1 MKNGQPPIHIQ
12 RWAPADFQNDEHV
25 RLLYARR
32 DWRTLTF
39 YRTFLDVAFMRGGDL
54 PSDPEALAA
63 SLSMPKADVVK
74 ALAFCVGRLLGES
87 DGRLYQGRVK
97 REIAREL
104 EFRESQAEAGR
115 KGGSMAGK
123 GRPLT
128 AHRGSPNPPSPT
140 PLPLSPS
147 ASGASAPGS
156 VVPFVSVSASVVP
169 APVSPLAKPVA
180 ASKQTWL
187 TPFGDDWREAYGGEP
202 SWGEMAKVLKMPV
215 DALGA
220 KEVRTRWRMYL
231 GRTDGQYASPT
242 RFAQTIGIWTED
254 AVARMQP
261 RDMRSMTV
269 GDFNAAT
276 YERVMKRLQERSH
289 EGQGAIAEG
298 SAQARGLLSD

>member
-1 MKNGQPPIHIQ
+1 
-12 RWAPADFQNDEHV
+12 
-25 RLLYARR
+25 
-32 DWRTLTF
+32 
-39 YRTFLDVAFMRGGDL
+39 
-54 PSDPEALAA
+54 
-63 SLSMPKADVVK
+63 MPKSRRPRLSWFRFYADDFLGGTG
-74 ALAFCVGRLLGES
+74 ALTAPECGRYLLLLLHQWGTKDRQIVPSEPERLRVICRGEDPGPLVLS
-87 DGRLYQGRVK
+87 KFTAVDGGLRNERLA
-97 REIAREL
+97 EEWDAAAREYNL
-104 EFRESQAEAGR
+104 KAEGGGTKIPSRTPGQIPPRIPHR
-115 KGGSMAGK
+115 KGPPTK
-123 GRPLT
+123 IQE
-128 AHRGSPNPPSPT
+128 PNVIPPP
-140 PLPLSPS
+140 P
-147 ASGASAPGS
+147 ASGSF
-156 VVPFVSVSASVVP
+156 VPVVSVSASVVTAP
-169 APVSPLAKPVA
+169 ASPLAKPVA

-202 SWGEMAKVLKMPV
+202 AWGEMAKVLKMPV